1 MKCQDHNVNV
11 IHNYF
16 EQTKKPILND
26 EINLQTEQE
35 QKKFVQDKIIS
46 DPFRTN
52 PTACHV
58 ELLSKSKGQLGS
70 ILSIGKTREVFH
82 NTKNQILFPRATL
95 DNIRYFKNEKG
106 NPFCQR
112 VLFRGSFMFVFF
124 CSEDQLK
131 LLTTIKPKQI
141 FIDGYHKVPGDFQQM
156 VSVFGYSEENCE
168 AFAIFHCLLN
178 SKTEENYNV
187 MFEEFFAILK
197 QYHPEFV
204 FMPEICTVDFEK
216 ALLNSI
222 ERIFPSSLIS
232 GLLLSF
238 PSRSNKIFLITW
250 FSFIHSFII
259 KGIVL
264 DPYSLYICRYSIDNN
279 T

>member
-1 MKCQDHNVNV
+1 
-11 IHNYF
+11 
-16 EQTKKPILND
+16 
-26 EINLQTEQE
+26 
-35 QKKFVQDKIIS
+35 
-46 DPFRTN
+46 
-52 PTACHV
+52 
-58 ELLSKSKGQLGS
+58 
-70 ILSIGKTREVFH
+70 
-82 NTKNQILFPRATL
+82 
-95 DNIRYFKNEKG
+95 
-106 NPFCQR
+106 
-112 VLFRGSFMFVFF
+112 
-124 CSEDQLK
+124 
-131 LLTTIKPKQI
+131 
-141 FIDGYHKVPGDFQQM
+141 VPGDFQQM
-156 VSVFGYSEENCE
+156 VSVFGYSEEKCE

-178 SKTEENYNV
+178 SKTEEN
-187 MFEEFFAILK
+187 
-197 QYHPEFV
+197 